1 MDIRRISSTR
11 WWNKRKVWTLIIG
24 FFFLIFLRISKG
36 TLYRDFYYLISKPF
50 WPGNFQRELLLKNS
64 TKELNI
70 KLRQLEKDNL
80 RLRELLSLQ
89 GLNEINTINASV
101 ISRKASGW
109 WNKLILNRGQRDGV
123 KIGDAVMGPGG
134 LLGVVDNTTLF
145 TSSIKLLT
153 SNDSKVGVW
162 AERTNKHGLL
172 IGLGNDYPKLIF
184 FSKNVDVK
192 IGDIILSSPASTLL
206 PPNVPIGII
215 ESVRND
221 SDPVVSA
228 HVQLIANPE
237 VIDWVQIS
245 QSEI

>member
-89 GLNEINTINASV
+89 GLNEINTIN
-101 ISRKASGW
+101 
-109 WNKLILNRGQRDGV
+109 
-123 KIGDAVMGPGG
+123 
-134 LLGVVDNTTLF
+134 
-145 TSSIKLLT
+145 
-153 SNDSKVGVW
+153 
-162 AERTNKHGLL
+162 
-172 IGLGNDYPKLIF
+172 IF
-184 FSKNVDVK
+184 Y
-192 IGDIILSSPASTLL
+192 
-206 PPNVPIGII
+206 
-215 ESVRND
+215 
-221 SDPVVSA
+221 
-228 HVQLIANPE
+228 
-237 VIDWVQIS
+237 
-245 QSEI
+245 